1 MSQPVWITPAG
12 NLGHIKEGI
21 FYQTALRA
29 EVAPLPNV
37 PTCTA
42 TSSVTNLITCSS
54 TDGVYPG
61 LEVVFVG
68 TTFGGIEENI
78 RYFVL
83 TVPDAT
89 HFSITDTE
97 NLDVS
102 PNSLTTA
109 TGTMTAAF
117 KQHTLFKLIAGKLPS
132 GIQCSDNGL
141 LVGVPKAVA
150 SLQGVPL
157 EVSRDVTSKFAI
169 RGYTLT
175 QAGIVDAIADQTF
188 TLTITGN
195 NIPEFTTP
203 AGSIGTYYDSAF
215 VDIQLEYTG
224 VDSGEVTA
232 ITVAAGELPPGLS
245 LSLAGKIE
253 GWIEPIP
260 DTTDPPGYDLTPNS
274 TVPYDFTIIS
284 VSKNF
289 QFTCKASDGTSGTL
303 RTFYIYVYNRTNLSA
318 DDTFLTADNE
328 FVTADETPTRPPF
341 LINSLITDLG
351 RVRSDNFYAYQFIGN
366 LYGGDGIG
374 YLISVNEGFGLPPGL
389 QLDPLTGWYYGF
401 IPDQGTTEITYSFN
415 IQVYDLSDPTN
426 LSPLYPFTIT
436 ITGAIDAEVTWL
448 VPPSSAGYTR
458 TISKKYDETLD
469 AFVTTSVFV
478 YDLGIIE
485 NGSTS
490 MFYVKAENRGGRDL
504 QYRLKS
510 GAYNELP
517 QGLKL
522 MPSGDIIGRVSFD
535 TFALD
540 GGTTVFDATVAV
552 TRNIDFKETTF
563 DSTFVF
569 TVNAYAEDTAQILY
583 NVESVTVTSGGIGYS
598 TGTPPTLEFSTPVGA
613 SAVQAQAGNV
623 TVSGGAITSV
633 DVAESGAGY
642 SIPATL
648 SVTQGFGGSGA
659 LLTPVMKAT
668 GARDVI
674 SVFRTFSIEVNRVYN
689 KPYQNLYVE
698 AMPPANDRVILEELL
713 LNTEIFVPGYI
724 YRLDDPNFGVARRVT
739 YQHAF
744 GLSPDIFDKYV
755 ESLYLNHY
763 WKNLVLGPV
772 KTAQAVDPISG
783 EVVYE
788 VVYSEII
795 DNLVNNQGQ
804 SVSKI
809 VNLPYSIIDPADGS
823 SVVSQVYPNS
833 LVNMRNQ
840 VIEVVGQISKKL
852 PLWMTSK
859 QANGATL
866 GFTTAWVM
874 CYAKPTRSKQIA
886 YYFSRYFNGDLNNI
900 DFKVDRYVLDR
911 ILSKN
916 WNAETQH
923 WNPTPP
929 TLTTFDRFNTSG
941 YTFVGQVSC
950 ATNLAY
956 ADVNLRSLEYINNL
970 GGIDGQT
977 WIAIPGITPPS
988 GTKVIIR
995 NGTTIV
1001 FVKQENY
1008 DGPPG
1013 SYYSTPDQAWQD
1025 YTVLYDSGRYDQGLH
1040 STTPPVTTLVDYP
1053 TETFDQSITLSG
1065 GIVIGCTNTTSGT
1078 NNITCN
1084 STDDLNLNQPIAFTG
1099 TTFGGIATSTTY
1111 YILSIVNATSFTV
1124 SLTPGGSTVLLT
1136 TASGSMIGRP
1146 ANLRMAVYTIN
1157 ITTEG
1162 QVTLTQSKQTYVN
1175 QWVQVTQG
1183 TAFFAAQLYYPSAPG
1198 TDLALISWLALPT
1211 VIEEET
1217 IFDQGSMQ
1225 FIDPVDMYDASQTY
1239 DKYLVFPKSNILV

>member
-1 MSQPVWITPAG
+1 MSQPFWITPAG

-21 FYQTALRA
+21 FYQAVLRA
-29 EVAPLPNV
+29 DVAPLPNA

-42 TSSVTNLITCSS
+42 TSAVTNLITCSS
-54 TDGVYPG
+54 TEGVYPG
-61 LEVVFVG
+61 LEVVFFG
-68 TTFGGIEENI
+68 TTFGGIQENV

-83 TVPDAT
+83 AVPDST
-89 HFSITDTE
+89 HFSITNTE

-102 PNSLTTA
+102 PNALTTD
-109 TGTMTAAF
+109 TGTMTASF
-117 KQHTLFKLIAGKLPS
+117 KQHTLYKLIAGKLPP
-132 GIQCSDNGL
+132 GIQCADNGL
-141 LVGVPKAVA
+141 LIGVPKAVA

-157 EVSRDVTSKFAI
+157 DVARDVTSKFAI

-175 QAGIVDAIADQTF
+175 QSGAVDAIADQTF
-188 TLTITGN
+188 TLTVTGN
-195 NIPEFTTP
+195 NTPEFTTP
-203 AGSIGTYYDSAF
+203 SGSIGTYYDSDF

-224 VDSGEVTA
+224 IDPGEVVEVTL
-232 ITVAAGELPPGLS
+232 AGGQLPPGLN

-260 DTTDPPGYDLTPNS
+260 DVTDPPGYDLTPNS
-274 TVPYDFTIIS
+274 TVPYDFTIIGT
-284 VSKNF
+284 SKNF
-289 QFTCKASDGTSGTL
+289 QFTCKASDGKSGTL
-303 RTFYIYVYNRTNLSA
+303 RTFYIYVYNRSDLSA
-318 DDTFLTADNE
+318 DDTFLTADNQ

-351 RVRSDNFYAYQFIGN
+351 RVRSDNFYAYQFHGN
-366 LYGGDGIG
+366 LYGGAGVG
-374 YLISVNEGFGLPPGL
+374 YYISVNQGFGLPPGL
-389 QLDPLTGWYYGF
+389 QLDPLTGWYYGY

-436 ITGAIDAEVTWL
+436 ITGALDAEVTWL
-448 VPPSSAGYTR
+448 VPPASSGYTR
-458 TISKKYDETLD
+458 TISKKYDNNLD

-478 YDLGIIE
+478 YDLGTIE

-517 QGLKL
+517 QGLEL

-540 GGTTVFDATVAV
+540 GGTTVFDATLAV
-552 TRNIDFKETTF
+552 TRNLDLKETTF

-569 TVNAYAEDTAQILY
+569 TVNAYAEDTAQLLY
-583 NVESVTVTSGGIGYS
+583 KVESVTVTNGGVGYS
-598 TGTPPTLEFSTPVGA
+598 SSSLPTLEFSTPVGA

-633 DVAESGAGY
+633 DVAESGSGY
-642 SIPATL
+642 SVPATL
-648 SVTQGFGGSGA
+648 TVTQGFGGSGA
-659 LLTPVMKAT
+659 VLTPVMRPT
-668 GARDVI
+668 GVRDVI
-674 SVFRTFSIEVNRVYN
+674 SVYRTFSIEVKRAYN

-698 AMPPANDRVILEELL
+698 AMPPANDRVVIQELL
-713 LNTEIFVPGYI
+713 HNTEIFVPDYI
-724 YRLDDPNFGVARRVT
+724 YRLDDPNFGIARRVS

-744 GLSPDIFDKYV
+744 GLAPDTFDTYV

-772 KTAQAVDPISG
+772 KTAQAVDPITG
-783 EVVYE
+783 QVVYE

-795 DNLVNNQGQ
+795 DDLVNDQGQ

-823 SVVSQVYPNS
+823 TVVSQVYPNS
-833 LVNMRNQ
+833 LVDMRDQ
-840 VIEVVGQISKKL
+840 VIQTVGQISKKL

-859 QANGATL
+859 QTNGTTL
-866 GFTTAWVM
+866 GFTPAWVM
-874 CYAKPTRSKQIA
+874 CYAKPGRSKQIA
-886 YYFSRYFNGDLNNI
+886 YYFSRYFTGSLDTI

-911 ILSKN
+911 TLSKN
-916 WNAETQH
+916 WNADTQH
-923 WNPTPP
+923 WTPNPP

-941 YTFVGQVSC
+941 YTYIGQVSC

-956 ADVNLRSLEYINNL
+956 ADVNHRSLDYINSL

-977 WIAIPGITPPS
+977 WIAIPGRTPPS
-988 GTKVIIR
+988 GTKVVIR
-995 NGTTIV
+995 DGTTII

-1008 DGPPG
+1008 NGPPG
-1013 SYYSTPDQAWQD
+1013 SSYATAGDAWQD
-1025 YTVLYDSGRYDQGLH
+1025 YAYPFDDGTVIGGPGTFDHD
-1040 STTPPVTTLVDYP
+1040 
-1053 TETFDQSITLSG
+1053 TFDQSITLSD
-1065 GIVIGCTNTTSGT
+1065 GIVIGCTNTTAGT
-1078 NNITCN
+1078 NTITCD
-1084 STDDLNLNQPIAFTG
+1084 STADLNPNQLITFVG
-1099 TTFGGIATSTTY
+1099 TTFGGISSSTTY
-1111 YILSIVNATSFTV
+1111 YVASIVDSSHFTV
-1124 SLTPGGSTVLLT
+1124 SLTPGGSTVVLS
-1136 TASGSMIGRP
+1136 TASGTMTGHP
-1146 ANLRMAVYTIN
+1146 ANLRMAIYTIN

-1162 QVTLTQSKQTYVN
+1162 QITLSQSRLTYVD

-1183 TAFFAAQLYYPSAPG
+1183 TAFFAAQLYHPSVPG
-1198 TDLALISWLALPT
+1198 TDLTMISWLALTT
-1211 VIEEET
+1211 VVQGET
-1217 IFDQGSMQ
+1217 IFDQGSMA
-1225 FIDPVDMYDASQTY
+1225 FVDPVDMYDASQTY